1 MKLLEGPVECL
12 IHGGGTT
19 DVDLADGA
27 CKRHQLIMNECFI
40 PSRLLVL
47 RVTESQVEFEV
58 LDLQLLCDCTQF
70 LTQFQSDCL
79 VFTWSSVV
87 QSKLEGR
94 SKVRLGRDKIRV

>member
-12 IHGGGTT
+12 IHDGGTT
-19 DVDLADGA
+19 DVDLTDGA

-70 LTQFQSDCL
+70 LT
-79 VFTWSSVV
+79 
-87 QSKLEGR
+87 
-94 SKVRLGRDKIRV
+94 